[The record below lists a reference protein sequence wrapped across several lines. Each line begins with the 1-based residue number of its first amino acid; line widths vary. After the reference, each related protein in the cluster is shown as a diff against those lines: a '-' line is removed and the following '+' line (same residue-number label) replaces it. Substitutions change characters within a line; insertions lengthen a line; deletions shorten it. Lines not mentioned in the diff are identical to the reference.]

1 LHNSVKN
8 KTEYYLIIP
17 APLKNLFDGLSNIN
31 YVISQNHGDHFSL
44 ILYLIKHP
52 NRLQSQ

>member
-1 LHNSVKN
+1 
-8 KTEYYLIIP
+8 
-17 APLKNLFDGLSNIN
+17 LKNLFDGLSNIN

-44 ILYLIKHP
+44 ILYLIKHT